1 MDLLY
6 PDIINYIGGFLC
18 DSDLSNVSQTCKKHS
33 ETLFKTLQ
41 KRKRDKIERIRKTF
55 PDWLI
60 ELVSIEKFITMPCL
74 EWRKEWLGH
83 TDYIDS
89 IKRGV
94 SKLPMWYTID
104 QYRRS
109 AIIVDVKA
117 VVYYDDGRTKEVEV
131 SICIF
136 QRYTNGAGYICG
148 TPYSG
153 VAIEILNR
161 AGMLNPSNSDLLL
174 QLVKYGEVDYI
185 HNKNNYFNID
195 VDRIVFTIG

>member
-109 AIIVDVKA
+109 AIIVDIKA
-117 VVYYDDGRTKEVEV
+117 VVYHCWSRGEWFDPLTILWKT
-131 SICIF
+131 IF
-136 QRYTNGAGYICG
+136 DVR
-148 TPYSG
+148 
-153 VAIEILNR
+153 R
-161 AGMLNPSNSDLLL
+161 L
-174 QLVKYGEVDYI
+174 QIPPRRKRI
-185 HNKNNYFNID
+185 TRCFNL
-195 VDRIVFTIG
+195 RSS